1 VEFDPSSV
9 FLISRQQNCYADS
22 KREESV
28 MNNDIMEGNWKQLKG
43 KVRENWGNLTD
54 DEVDEIA
61 GKKEN
66 FVGKIQE
73 KYGMKRDE
81 AEKEWDKL
89 SK

>member
-1 VEFDPSSV
+1 
-9 FLISRQQNCYADS
+9 
-22 KREESV
+22 
-28 MNNDIMEGNWKQLKG
+28 MNNDILEGNWKQLKG
-43 KVRENWGNLTD
+43 KVRENWGKLTD

-89 SK
+89 NK

>member
-1 VEFDPSSV
+1 
-9 FLISRQQNCYADS
+9 
-22 KREESV
+22 
-28 MNNDIMEGNWKQLKG
+28 M
-43 KVRENWGNLTD
+43 
-54 DEVDEIA
+54 
-61 GKKEN
+61 KEN